1 MNKLFTLDSNDKFDL
16 KFDSNETITLVV
28 NTDKPTINYQLKD
41 GNYHILIYINSTKDV
56 ELIEEGNVINSNV
69 EVTYVELNDHVFKQK
84 TNIDLL
90 NNSNVNI
97 RTIYLGINSKNIDF
111 DLVHKE
117 KDSELNITNNVV
129 CLDNSDV
136 VLNVVGTILK
146 GAKRSKCHQK
156 NHCLTVDNPKRAKVL
171 PVLNIDE
178 NDVEAS
184 HSLSSGT
191 IDEEVLF
198 YMNAR
203 GLSKK
208 EALNLMIMSYLLPS
222 KEVFEEFENGIELYE
237 LSERRVKEL
246 CLM

>member
-1 MNKLFTLDSNDKFDL
+1 MSKLFTLDNNDKFNL
-16 KFDSNETITLVV
+16 EFDSDETITLII
-28 NTDKPTINYQLKD
+28 NSDKPTIHYQLRN
-41 GNYHILIYINSTKDV
+41 GYYRILVYVKYDNDV
-56 ELIEEGNVINSNV
+56 EFIEGGSVINSNV
-69 EVTYVELNDHVFKQK
+69 EVIYVELNNHTFVQK

-90 NNSNVNI
+90 NNSIVNVS
-97 RTIYLGINSKNIDF
+97 TIYLGINKKHIDF
-111 DLVHKE
+111 DLKHKE

-129 CLDNSDV
+129 CLDKSEI
-136 VLNVVGTILK
+136 VLNVVGTIVK

-156 NHCLTVDNPKRAKVL
+156 NHCLTVDNPKSAKVL
-171 PVLNIDE
+171 PVLKIDE

-191 IDEEVLF
+191 IDEEVMF

-208 EALNLMIMSYLLPS
+208 EALNLMVISYLLPS
-222 KEVFEEFENGIELYE
+222 KDVFESFEKGNELYE